1 MELLSSNRHRKRN
14 PQTVYFNVVSWVP
27 VITSFLFLLPQLYP
41 TFHLLFRSAARSLSD
56 PYPTSFR
63 TKQDGDSGII
73 GVGEWSG
80 GPGGLIILGSRGH
93 SVTATLMLA
102 RRLLEKVEVENVA
115 RYSSAALSLRL
126 IVAAELLLPARLLY
140 RELLS
145 IRWPC
150 AHVLIGHATMTS
162 LRETKSNHAKC
173 KVLL

>member
-1 MELLSSNRHRKRN
+1 MVGRPWWSHHPRQQGPQRH
-14 PQTVYFNVVSWVP
+14 
-27 VITSFLFLLPQLYP
+27 
-41 TFHLLFRSAARSLSD
+41 
-56 PYPTSFR
+56 
-63 TKQDGDSGII
+63 GDID
-73 GVGEWSG
+73 VG
-80 GPGGLIILGSRGH
+80 
-93 SVTATLMLA
+93 
-102 RRLLEKVEVENVA
+102 EKVEVENVA

-126 IVAAELLLPARLLY
+126 FVAAELLLPARLLY